1 VELSWRREQVMEG
14 IRSVAMMQEFAERRT
29 QFRFPVVLPVE
40 YYKRNGSSISSYS
53 LDISK
58 CGAFVSSD
66 DPLGI
71 GSRCGMRLMVP
82 IDHESSKLFNT
93 DGTVVWNK
101 ILPFKSKRNGM
112 GIEFSEPLP
121 ENLLLNALA
130 DTTKKLTKETEIK
143 KRLEEKVEKLE
154 LELEESTRVSAL
166 GRCMEKILFDL
177 SNPILVL
184 SGKLEI
190 IKNKLHEHRRTLEQH
205 ECAHKADLLKISK
218 EFNTYCKNIDQ
229 ILKDYKVISELAHLV
244 GADSSTI
251 EKKLQKY
258 GC

>member
-1 VELSWRREQVMEG
+1 
-14 IRSVAMMQEFAERRT
+14 MMQEFSERRS

-40 YYKRNGSSISSYS
+40 YFRYNGSSISSYS

-58 CGAFVSSD
+58 YGAFVSSD

-71 GSRCGMRLMVP
+71 GSQCGMRLTVP
-82 IDHESSKLFNT
+82 IDHESSKFFKT

-101 ILPFKSKRNGM
+101 ALPFKTKRNGM
-112 GIEFSEPLP
+112 GVEFSEPLP

-143 KRLEEKVEKLE
+143 KKLEEKVEQLE
-154 LELEESTRVSAL
+154 SELEESLRLAGL
-166 GRCMEKILFDL
+166 GRCIEKILFDL
-177 SNPILVL
+177 SNPILVM

-190 IKNKLHEHRRTLEQH
+190 IKSKLYEHKKLLDQH
-205 ECAHKADLLKISK
+205 ECEHKGELRKISK
-218 EFNTYCKNIDQ
+218 EFNAYYQNIEQ
-229 ILKDYKVISELAHLV
+229 VLNDYRVVSELVHLV